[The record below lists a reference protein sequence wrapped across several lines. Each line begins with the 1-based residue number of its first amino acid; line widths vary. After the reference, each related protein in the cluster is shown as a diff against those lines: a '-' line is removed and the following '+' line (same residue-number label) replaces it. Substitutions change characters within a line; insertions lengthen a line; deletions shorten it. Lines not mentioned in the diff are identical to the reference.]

1 MKNLKIKTKFFILIV
16 LILIGFLSMFGITW
30 NMIEKNLALSRE
42 NILAGKISKIINE
55 MDEHILYMRILAE
68 EFITKKDINYVN
80 SVKDL
85 ANETIKDIDEISK
98 YNPDKDMASKL
109 SKLKSAILQWEKKFL
124 SYVAVEKEIGL
135 TEKEGLKKEFSEN
148 IRKVAD
154 YLRIVRDDKLLSKI
168 LNLRNLEKDFLL
180 TKDKKYLTSFNKR
193 IKFYIKLKIIPQ
205 EMEQTFKNYQ
215 NSFDKLA
222 SKLYEADKISQEE
235 KKLFE
240 GIFPIIDS
248 LIKRASDILSKN
260 ETMLEK
266 NQGALLKNM
275 LIMSIIIA
283 LVVILLILSLSRNI
297 VKSIDRVIFALKD
310 IAQGEGDLTKKLPE
324 GKDEMGELGKWFNV
338 FVAKIRHIIEKVSE
352 SSKNIDTV
360 TENISSEASRLS
372 DSIESLASTAEETS
386 ATVEEITSSI
396 EEVAKNAQDIANSS
410 DELARSAEIVISDNR
425 KIEDMADIV
434 SNNSKRV
441 GEAISKLKTS
451 IERTVQS
458 SEESRKIAEETEAY
472 REKGIA
478 AIEETI
484 KGMENI
490 KMKVEDI
497 VNMVNNLGK
506 SSEEIGKI
514 TEVISDIAEQ
524 TNLLALNAAIEA
536 ARAGEAGRG
545 FAVVADE
552 VRKLAERS
560 QQAAGEIGELIGDIQ
575 KQVQNAV
582 RSSEEGKA
590 EAEKGMDLVKS
601 TYETFQVISDGI
613 KNVTSII
620 ETIAQN
626 AEYEKEQGEGAE
638 TLIEASIKSI
648 EDITDLIK
656 KEVENAEMM
665 GERVKEVTQNVSYIS
680 AATEEQAAAAR
691 EMRKGIEVISQ
702 VAQDNAASANELE
715 SVLENLKKSTEEL
728 ETLVSGFKI

>member
-338 FVAKIRHIIEKVSE
+338 FVDKIRHIIEKVSE

-410 DELARSAEIVISDNR
+410 DELARSAEVVISDNR

-626 AEYEKEQGEGAE
+626 AEYEKDQGEGAE